1 MSIYSYFWPP
11 AAGRRPDFLDPFLT
25 FILPISTSLI
35 KKKHTASRSVGSGD
49 ATAAAVARRTGK
61 VSTVL
66 MAVEIPPLHEAGAGN
81 ATKIDDGSV
90 DGTRIYN
97 NGDDKERPDERRCK
111 SW

>member
-1 MSIYSYFWPP
+1 
-11 AAGRRPDFLDPFLT
+11 
-25 FILPISTSLI
+25 
-35 KKKHTASRSVGSGD
+35 
-49 ATAAAVARRTGK
+49 
-61 VSTVL
+61 